1 MLSSLLGYSEDG
13 DSSGSLWGRNKEVN
27 AFKVGYEY
35 DPEGMQWFE
44 SGPAGFMELLSPTG
58 EQTAKGVVSPPPMH
72 SGISDVKLDMAS
84 PDMIHH
90 AGCRQCKSQ
99 SHLE

>member
-1 MLSSLLGYSEDG
+1 MLSSLLGYGEDG

-44 SGPAGFMELLSPTG
+44 LGPAGFMELLSPTG
-58 EQTAKGVVSPPPMH
+58 EQTAKGVVSPPCTAVFLT
-72 SGISDVKLDMAS
+72 SNLTW
-84 PDMIHH
+84 HH
-90 AGCRQCKSQ
+90 
-99 SHLE
+99 LT